1 MMFLQLNLTRVIK
14 TLTWLNP
21 NPKLFV
27 SRLLDY
33 DVLKNEKWEKITM
46 QRLKGDWARN
56 DNWVARLSPL
66 GIFFFIYRQLE
77 LEGKVQE
84 AAMLYMDA
92 LELMDSDYSVH
103 VKVLELAEQMNFQP
117 PLIETA

>member
-1 MMFLQLNLTRVIK
+1 MMFLQLNLTRV
-14 TLTWLNP
+14 TFV
-21 NPKLFV
+21 LFV

-33 DVLKNEKWEKITM
+33 DVLKNEKWEKITIR
-46 QRLKGDWARN
+46 RLKGDWARN

>member
-1 MMFLQLNLTRVIK
+1 MR
-14 TLTWLNP
+14 
-21 NPKLFV
+21 
-27 SRLLDY
+27 
-33 DVLKNEKWEKITM
+33 
-46 QRLKGDWARN
+46 RLKGDWARN
-56 DNWVARLSPL
+56 DNRVARLSPL

>member
-1 MMFLQLNLTRVIK
+1 MTENHDAK
-14 TLTWLNP
+14 TQR
-21 NPKLFV
+21 
-27 SRLLDY
+27 RLGAQWYL
-33 DVLKNEKWEKITM
+33 
-46 QRLKGDWARN
+46 GS
-56 DNWVARLSPL
+56 SPQSSWY
-66 GIFFFIYRQLE
+66 FSFIYRQLE

-84 AAMLYMDA
+84 AAMHYMDA